1 MMEQKQTKRRVGRP
15 AGSGMIDDDPP
26 LIRVAEILLDQ
37 PKMKPTTAM
46 WQVLRTLPPTT
57 EERDRTILRRWQ
69 SRWRVGSAR
78 YTEKARAKRRPTVT
92 VHRSPSG
99 GGYRG
104 LSAMDRMLDTIRQA
118 DAYTEVFRKANDMA
132 KLYDPAQMSAVQ
144 KAAMGY
150 IDSPLYKAMQEPEFM
165 RRIREQQ
172 EMIERMFPKGIGF

>member
-1 MMEQKQTKRRVGRP
+1 MEQKQTKRRVGRP

-37 PKMKPTTAM
+37 PQMKPTTAM
-46 WQVLRTLPPTT
+46 RQVLRTMPLTT
-57 EERDRTILRRWQ
+57 EEGDRTILRRWQ
-69 SRWRVGSAR
+69 SRWKVRSAR
-78 YTEKARAKRRPTVT
+78 YTEKAKAKRQPTVT
-92 VHRSPSG
+92 VHRSASG

-104 LSAMDRMLDTIRQA
+104 RSAMDRVLETFRQA
-118 DAYTEVFRKANDMA
+118 DAIADSFRKAEEMA
-132 KLYDPAQMSAVQ
+132 KFYNPARMSALQ

-172 EMIERMFPKGIGF
+172 EMFERMFPKGIDF